1 MTIIVYSNGF
11 IAADRSCTADGM
23 HLYETCKIV
32 RGRETIGAAAGSII
46 AVKGFYEWVEHDMQ
60 IPLNCVDDEMLGI
73 AFTKDTVYMIA
84 NNDFVSVPY
93 DHAHVAGVGSEIALG
108 ALDMGADAHMAAMIA
123 ARRMG
128 CAHYGIDVCSLD
140 TPITCFLPAQGK
152 LNVNTF

>member
-1 MTIIVYSNGF
+1 MTIIVYSKGV
-11 IAADRSCTADGM
+11 IAADRSCTSDGK

-46 AVKGFYEWVEHDMQ
+46 AVKGFYEWVENDMQ

-73 AFTKDTVYMIA
+73 AFTKDAVYMIA

-93 DHAHVAGVGSEIALG
+93 DHAHVSGMGSEVALG
-108 ALDMGADAHMAAMIA
+108 ALDMGADAATATLIA

-128 CAHYGIDVCSLD
+128 CAQYGVDVCSLD
-140 TPITCFLPAQGK
+140 TPITRIFAPKGK